1 MRIGNKKKPDFE
13 AISRRSIKR
22 DFYSERI
29 YVQGKKMPQNEN
41 IAKINVRNEV
51 DVEEGVPMRVSNI
64 NPICEYAKYA
74 RYFVG
79 KLVRLINKK
88 GAGDSTTGW
97 YEFVHDED
105 RVALN
110 QAAGWSDNKKM
121 YLLERPKFKK

>member
-1 MRIGNKKKPDFE
+1 MRVGNKKKTDFE

-29 YVQGKKMPQNEN
+29 YIKGKKVHQNEN
-41 IAKINVRNEV
+41 IEKINVRKEV
-51 DVEEGVPMRVSNI
+51 NVEEGASMRVSNI

-79 KLVRLINKK
+79 KLIRLVNKK
-88 GAGDSTTGW
+88 GTGDSTTGW

-121 YLLERPKFKK
+121 YLLERPKFK

>member
-1 MRIGNKKKPDFE
+1 MRLGNKKKTDYE

-29 YVQGKKMPQNEN
+29 HIQGKKMSQNGNINKITVEN
-41 IAKINVRNEV
+41 AI
-51 DVEEGVPMRVSNI
+51 EEGAAMRVATIS
-64 NPICEYAKYA
+64 PICEYARFA

-88 GAGDSTTGW
+88 GTGDSTTGW

-105 RVALN
+105 RIALN

-121 YLLERPKFKK
+121 YLLERPKFK